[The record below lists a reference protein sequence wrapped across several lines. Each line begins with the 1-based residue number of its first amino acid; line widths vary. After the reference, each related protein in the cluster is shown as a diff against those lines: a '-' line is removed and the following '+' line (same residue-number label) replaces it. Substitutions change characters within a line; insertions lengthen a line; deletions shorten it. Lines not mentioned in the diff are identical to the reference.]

1 MVTIRP
7 IWTAEYLV
15 TRVRN
20 YFLSGTSRQATLFG
34 FFTPRR
40 CGPASFRD
48 GPREFTIQVAES
60 AALVSVRHN
69 HSHCLQPSS
78 PSVWTTYPY
87 PRSAP
92 KVCRCSITLA
102 RFVVLPFPR
111 SFLTL
116 HLSAHPANR
125 QTWRCRD
132 VTCVFAGAA
141 SVAAAHCVRP
151 LPHL

>member
-1 MVTIRP
+1 MAWLRLGQSGQPNISRSAQLYIFYQV
-7 IWTAEYLV
+7 
-15 TRVRN
+15 RV
-20 YFLSGTSRQATLFG
+20 GQAPP

-78 PSVWTTYPY
+78 PSVRTTYPY

-102 RFVVLPFPR
+102 LPFPR

-116 HLSAHPANR
+116 LLSAHPANR

-141 SVAAAHCVRP
+141 SVATAHRVRP